1 MEMRVNIGGKDCLC
15 WLPPLMKKTHL
26 FLDASFY
33 VTCIKKLVMQVRAD
47 YDLIGDY
54 FLYFLFV
61 TSLHDF
67 F

>member
-26 FLDASFY
+26 FLDASFSVY

-47 YDLIGDY
+47 YDLIGD
-54 FLYFLFV
+54 
-61 TSLHDF
+61 
-67 F
+67 